1 MRAHSYRDCGPQ
13 TFHSSRNIHHDA
25 YDYDY
30 DHNHTYHHEPYMR
43 QTFTGPY
50 EKKKGILKK
59 DNSF

>member
-30 DHNHTYHHEPYMR
+30 DHNHSYHHEPYMR

-50 EKKKGILKK
+50 
-59 DNSF
+59 